1 MLACDGGGEA
11 RKRRRSFDGVS
22 AVVAMLAARAKG
34 DPDKAAVI
42 ACIGQLVTDGMA
54 VWDLLE
60 DGDVEVR
67 LATGEAY
74 LLQERAVL
82 RIA

>member
-1 MLACDGGGEA
+1 M
-11 RKRRRSFDGVS
+11 
-22 AVVAMLAARAKG
+22 VAMLTARAMG

-42 ACIGQLVTDGMA
+42 ACIGQLVLDGAA

-60 DGDVEVR
+60 DGDVEVH
-67 LATGEAY
+67 LASGEVY
-74 LLQERAVL
+74 LLQERAAL